1 MLTPLIDRIE
11 TLTRR
16 LDTVPRVEWVMVTS
30 LDPLQV
36 RLGGAAQPLP
46 ITPATI
52 YRPKAVGERVLL
64 LIAFRRAIVLGVA
77 GGPPDP
83 PPPPE
88 PPAPPPPGHVVIGG
102 QTYATSGSWPS
113 ETLGATGRAQYAPL
127 YVWSLVKQAPYVPPA
142 GWTFA
147 VHMTAT
153 NGHTVVTAASY
164 LDGNITV
171 RVISVGHAGPNVT
184 LGWQLVR
191 V

>member
-16 LDTVPRVEWVMVTS
+16 LDTVPRVEWATVTS

-36 RLGGAAQPLP
+36 RLGGAEQPLP

-102 QTYATSGSWPS
+102 QTYATSGVWP
-113 ETLGATGRAQYAPL
+113 EQTLSNPNISQPPVYAWTLIKP
-127 YVWSLVKQAPYVPPA
+127 APYVPPV

-147 VHMTAT
+147 THLVTT
-153 NGHTVVTAASY
+153 NGYTFADTAGYNA
-164 LDGNITV
+164 GNINI
-171 RVISVGHAGPNVT
+171 RVLNINNSGPTIT
-184 LGWQLVR
+184 LGWRLVR
-191 V
+191 AS